1 MYLPAAVQTKAA
13 SLRLSARVLLCLSSI
28 KDLHE
33 VSSTLSIFSSFRVK
47 IEFKTLE
54 LQSQCRHLLDFLV
67 LTSILFL
74 VIMTT
79 RNSPAIF
86 KAIYVHYFLKSLQGA
101 NFFIVVLLETTLSLS
116 ALICLWFAK
125 QFSKKYGILSTWQ
138 TS

>member
-1 MYLPAAVQTKAA
+1 MYLPTAVQTKAA
-13 SLRLSARVLLCLSSI
+13 FLRLSARVLLCLSSI
-28 KDLHE
+28 NDLHE

-47 IEFKTLE
+47 REFKTLE

-67 LTSILFL
+67 PTSIFFL

-86 KAIYVHYFLKSLQGA
+86 KAIYVRYFLKSLQGA

-116 ALICLWFAK
+116 ALICLRFAK